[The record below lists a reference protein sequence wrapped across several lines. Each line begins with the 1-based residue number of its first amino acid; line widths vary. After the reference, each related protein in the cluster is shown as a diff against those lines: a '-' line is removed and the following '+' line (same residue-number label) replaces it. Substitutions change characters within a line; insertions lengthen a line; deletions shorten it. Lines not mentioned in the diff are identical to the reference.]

1 MRLDGNAPPTSRIG
15 VRRSCKVHGP
25 DARPKLEL
33 GAAHELGRADLPV
46 GQDARQRVPI
56 QFIGGCVKTY
66 AEAERSLEPW
76 AKPRTTRGT
85 LAKFP
90 LPHRGRDFGL
100 HATACPLTPTLSPD
114 GGEGVGA
121 QSPFVS
127 PRLAV
132 AIVVASLCVLPK
144 VLRLVLGPVS
154 LLLQFLKR

>member
-15 VRRSCKVHGP
+15 VRRSDRVHGP
-25 DARPKLEL
+25 SARPKLEFK
-33 GAAHELGRADLPV
+33 ASHELGRADLLV
-46 GQDARQRVPI
+46 GLDARQRVPI

-114 GGEGVGA
+114 GGEGAGA
-121 QSPFVS
+121 
-127 PRLAV
+127 PRAF
-132 AIVVASLCVLPK
+132 AS
-144 VLRLVLGPVS
+144 RRAS
-154 LLLQFLKR
+154 DSF

>member
-15 VRRSCKVHGP
+15 VWRSDRVHGP
-25 DARPKLEL
+25 SARPKLEFK
-33 GAAHELGRADLPV
+33 ASHELGRADLLV
-46 GQDARQRVPI
+46 GLDARQRVPI

-100 HATACPLTPTLSPD
+100 HATASPPPPPPPPPPR
-114 GGEGVGA
+114 GGGGA
-121 QSPFVS
+121 PPPAA
-127 PRLAV
+127 PRPRPAP
-132 AIVVASLCVLPK
+132 AAP
-144 VLRLVLGPVS
+144 P
-154 LLLQFLKR
+154 